1 MTTTP
6 SSPRTVLISGASGFI
21 GPELQRQL
29 RADGHTVLR
38 LVRRAAEGP
47 DEYEWHPEHGA
58 LPVEAIE
65 RADAVVN
72 LSGASLSRLPW
83 TYRYKRQILH
93 SRLQATRT
101 LATAI
106 ARSSSR
112 PSVFVSGSAVGIYGD
127 RPGELLAEDAER
139 GAGFLPKVVASWEGA
154 TAPADAATRVVH
166 ARTGLVL
173 GDGGALAPLQ
183 LLTRLRLG
191 GPLGTGRQYWP
202 WISLH
207 DEAAAMRHLLFESR
221 LAGPVNLVGP
231 EAATSD
237 QIGRAVARAL
247 RRPYWLRAPRW
258 AITAVLADAGRELL
272 LADQKVD
279 AGRLRG
285 DGFEHRHATAEEAV
299 TASLGGP
306 SVRRRQR

>member
-1 MTTTP
+1 MTTP
-6 SSPRTVLISGASGFI
+6 ARTVLVSGASGFI
-21 GPELQRQL
+21 GSELQRQL

-38 LVRRAAEGP
+38 LVRRPAEER

-112 PSVFVSGSAVGIYGD
+112 PEVFVSGSAVGYYGD
-127 RPGELLAEDAER
+127 RPGELLAEGAQR

-166 ARTGLVL
+166 ARTGIVL
-173 GDGGALAPLQ
+173 GSGGALAPLL
-183 LLTRLRLG
+183 LLTRLGLA
-191 GPLGTGRQYWP
+191 GPIGTGRQHWP

-207 DEAAAMRHLLFESR
+207 DEAAAIRHLLFDSK
-221 LAGPVNLVGP
+221 LSGPVNLVGP
-231 EAATSD
+231 APATAD
-237 QIGRAVARAL
+237 EIGRTVARAMG
-247 RRPYWLRAPRW
+247 RPYWLRAPRF
-258 AITAVLADAGRELL
+258 AITAALADAGRELL
-272 LADQKVD
+272 LADQNVD
-279 AGRLRG
+279 PGRLHG
-285 DGFEHRHATAEEAV
+285 DGFTFRHPSAREAV
-299 TASLGGP
+299 TASLP
-306 SVRRRQR
+306 A